1 MELDTLLTENIELA
15 DGKKMYDKIC
25 KQILSNKMILAWIM
39 KECMVEYQNIEV
51 EDIAEK
57 YIEGDPYIG
66 TINVATGENIYGMS
80 TEDFNINKGKI
91 FHDIRYHT
99 IVPNKREFIELIVNI
114 EAQNEYN
121 PGYPLLKRGIHYGS
135 SMISGQYGTVFTNS
149 EYQKIKKVYSIW
161 ICRDVPKYLENS
173 ITSYDFTETNHVG
186 KVREKKSNYDLMS
199 IVMVYLGQAKDE
211 QYSNVLKMLNTL
223 LSEEVKAADKVEFLA
238 SDFRIQATKKFEKE
252 VQMMCNL
259 SQGIEQKGVEKGIE
273 KGIVASIVNIM
284 NNLKLSTEEAIIVVG
299 VPESE
304 RDDYAKLVELLPSE
318 ASL

>member
-1 MELDTLLTENIELA
+1 MELNTLLTESIEQA

-39 KECMVEYQNIEV
+39 KECMGEYQNIEV
-51 EDIAEK
+51 ADIAEK
-57 YIEGDPYIG
+57 YIEGSPHIG

-99 IVPNKREFIELIVNI
+99 TVPSDGNYMDMIVNI

-135 SMISGQYGTVFTNS
+135 SMISGQYGTVYTNS

-161 ICRDVPKYLENS
+161 ICRNVPKYLENS

-186 KVREKKSNYDLMS
+186 SVREKKSNYDLIS
-199 IVMVYLGQAKDE
+199 IVMVYLGCAKDE
-211 QYSNVLKMLNTL
+211 QYSNVLNLLNTL
-223 LSEEVKAADKVEFLA
+223 LSEEVRAADKIDFLA
-238 SDFRIQATKKFEKE
+238 NNFQIQATKNFERE
-252 VQMMCNL
+252 VGIMCNL
-259 SQGIEQKGVEKGIE
+259 SEGIGKERIERNKLKIAKKLIVKGMPIEEVLEVTELSEKEFEELIE
-273 KGIVASIVNIM
+273 M
-284 NNLKLSTEEAIIVVG
+284 
-299 VPESE
+299 
-304 RDDYAKLVELLPSE
+304 
-318 ASL
+318 